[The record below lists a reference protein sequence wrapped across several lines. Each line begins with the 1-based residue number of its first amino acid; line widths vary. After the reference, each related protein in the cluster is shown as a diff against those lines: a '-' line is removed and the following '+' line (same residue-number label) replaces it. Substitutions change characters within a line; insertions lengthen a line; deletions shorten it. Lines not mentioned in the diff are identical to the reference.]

1 MAELAPG
8 VYEHL
13 LTVDMHQRLGSVDS
27 DLVHK
32 ERLTEEDADELLTRH
47 LGDLTRRA
55 LKVVK
60 EAADEKD
67 SLAAQVAAANRIAEA
82 IASVVTD
89 SVTDRDFIA
98 DGQELLLGIA
108 PERRPDGTVV
118 FPDRPDIPLSM
129 SALLVNGR
137 DQPQIGR
144 EVAKELASADRVDLL
159 CAFIKWHGLRLI
171 EDGLRRFVERGGKLR
186 VITTTYIGATER
198 RALDR
203 LIQMGAEVKVSY
215 ETRTT
220 RLHAKAWLFHR
231 ASQLDTAYVG
241 SSNLSKTALTEGK
254 EWNVRLARVEQP
266 HLLDTFEATFE
277 EYWADPSF
285 ESYDPGRDAQ
295 RLDEALS
302 KEAGG
307 PTDLPLQITN
317 IVVTPY
323 PYQREILDE
332 LQAARELHDHWRNLA
347 VMATGT
353 GKTVVAALDYKRLLA
368 QGTVKSL
375 LFVAHR
381 KEILQQSLLTFRQTL
396 QDGSF
401 GELMVDGQRP
411 QEWKHVFA
419 SIQSL
424 SRLEIEPDHFDMVIV
439 DEFHHAEA
447 STYTQ
452 LLDHLKPKALLGLT
466 ATPER
471 ADGADILHWFDGGKP
486 TVELRLWEALERDLL
501 VPFHYFGIHDATDL
515 SQITWRRGTGYDV
528 TELTNLYTGHEAR
541 VAMVIKALAD
551 KLTNVRAMRA
561 VGFCVSIAHAEFMAT
576 RFNQAGIP
584 SVAVTSA
591 TDRAA
596 REQALEDLRSRKINA
611 VFTVDLF
618 NEGVDVPQIDTVLFL
633 RPTESA
639 TVFLQQ
645 LGRGLRFADDK
656 PCLTVLDFVGRQNA
670 NFRFDL
676 RYRALTGDS
685 PRQLERDIHNGFPAL
700 PAGCH
705 IDLDREVSKLVLENL
720 KQALNA
726 NKKAIVAEMRS
737 LAEQSLAA
745 FLEET
750 GLELEDLYTGSRG
763 GWVGLRREAGL
774 EQRLP
779 EDLKDDRSLASA
791 ISRMLHIDDPER
803 ITFIRDVLSR
813 DEPPRPEAFDARQR
827 RLLAMFHASVDS
839 SLPLNVLTRNL
850 DRFWRNPARRD
861 EMLEI
866 TEVLRARLHRITP
879 SWTEASHIPLR
890 LHATYTKD
898 EILAAFGMEKPRSWV
913 AGVRWMPEEQADIFF
928 VTINKTEE
936 HFSPQTMYS
945 DRAISPT
952 EFQWESQHLTREV
965 SETGQ
970 RYIHHAERGSS
981 VHLFI
986 REHKGD
992 PFTYAG
998 PMTYRSHDGERPM
1011 RIRWQLAHELP
1022 ADVFHYAKVT
1032 AG

>member
-1 MAELAPG
+1 
-8 VYEHL
+8 
-13 LTVDMHQRLGSVDS
+13 MHRKRLGD
-27 DLVHK
+27 
-32 ERLTEEDADELLTRH
+32 EDAGAILGRH
-47 LGDLTRRA
+47 LSQLVSRA
-55 LKVVK
+55 LKLAR
-60 EAADEKD
+60 EADNGRD
-67 SLAAQVAAANRIAEA
+67 PVAAQVAMANRIAEA
-82 IASVVTD
+82 IASVMADAVTSD
-89 SVTDRDFIA
+89 DFVA
-98 DGQELLLGIA
+98 DGHEVLLA
-108 PERRPDGTVV
+108 VAASRRPDGTVA
-118 FPDRPDIPLSM
+118 FPDRPDIPLST
-129 SALLVNGR
+129 SALLVNGHE
-137 DQPQIGR
+137 QPQVGR
-144 EVAKELASADRVDLL
+144 QVVKELDSADQVDLL

-171 EDGLRRFVERGGKLR
+171 DDSLQRFIERGGRMR

-203 LIQMGAEVKVSY
+203 LVGMGAEVKINY

-220 RLHAKAWLFHR
+220 RLHAKAWLFRR

-241 SSNLSKTALTEGK
+241 SSNLSKTALTDGK
-254 EWNVRLARVEQP
+254 EWNVRLARAEQP
-266 HLLDTFEATFE
+266 HLLDTFQATFD

-285 ESYDPGRDAQ
+285 ETYVPSRDTQ
-295 RLDEALS
+295 RLDEALK

-317 IVVTPY
+317 IAVTPY

-332 LQAARELHDHWRNLA
+332 VQAARKLHGHWRNLA

-353 GKTVVAALDYKRLLA
+353 GKTVVAALDYKRLRA
-368 QGTVKSL
+368 QGAAESL

-401 GELMVDGQRP
+401 GELLVDGQRP
-411 QEWKHVFA
+411 QEWRHVFA

-424 SRLEIEPDHFDMVIV
+424 SRLDIEPDHFDMVIV

-447 STYTQ
+447 ATYTR
-452 LLDHLKPKALLGLT
+452 LLDHLKPKVLLGLT

-471 ADGADILHWFDGGKP
+471 TDGADILHWFDGGKP

-515 SQITWRRGTGYDV
+515 SQITWRRGTGYDIA
-528 TELTNLYTGHEAR
+528 ELTNLYTGHDAR
-541 VAMVIKALAD
+541 VSMVIKALAD
-551 KLTNVRAMRA
+551 KLANVRDMRA

-591 TDRAA
+591 TDRSA
-596 REQALEDLRSRKINA
+596 REQTLIDLRNREINV

-656 PCLTVLDFVGRQNA
+656 PCLTVLDFVGRQNV

-685 PRQLERDIHNGFPAL
+685 PRQLERDIHDGFPTL

-726 NKKAIVAEMRS
+726 NKKAILAELRSSAERS
-737 LAEQSLAA
+737 LAG
-745 FLEET
+745 FLDES
-750 GLELEDLYTGSRG
+750 GLELEDLYSGSRG

-774 EQRLP
+774 EQRIP
-779 EDLKDDRSLASA
+779 TDPKDDRSLASA
-791 ISRMLHIDDPER
+791 IGRMLHIDDPER
-803 ITFIRDVLSR
+803 IGFVRDVFSQN
-813 DEPPRPEAFDARQR
+813 EPPRPATFDHRRR
-827 RLLAMFHASVDS
+827 RLLAMLHASVDS
-839 SLPLNVLTRNL
+839 SLPLSALARNL
-850 DRFWRNPARRD
+850 ARFWRNPARRD
-861 EMLEI
+861 EVLEI

-879 SWTEASHIPLR
+879 PLAEASHIPLR

-928 VTINKTEE
+928 VTINKTED

-952 EFQWESQHLTREV
+952 EFQWESQHLTRES

-970 RYIHHAERGSS
+970 RYIHHADRGSS

-986 REHKGD
+986 REYKGD

-998 PMTYRSHDGERPM
+998 PMTYESHEGERPM
-1011 RIRWQLAHELP
+1011 RVRWQLAYELP

>member
-1 MAELAPG
+1 MPELSPG

-13 LTVDMHQRLGSVDS
+13 ITVDLRERLHSVDS
-27 DLVHK
+27 DLVRK
-32 ERLTEEDADELLTRH
+32 EHLIEDDADEVLVRH
-47 LGDLTRRA
+47 LGELTRRA
-55 LKVVK
+55 LRMVR
-60 EAADEKD
+60 EASRKD
-67 SLAAQVAAANRIAEA
+67 ALAAQVTAANGIAKA
-82 IASVVTD
+82 IASVVAEAVTD
-89 SVTDRDFIA
+89 SDLVA
-98 DGQELLLGIA
+98 DEQELLVAIA
-108 PERRPDGTVV
+108 AGRRPDGSVP
-118 FPDRPDIPLSM
+118 FPERPDIPLSS

-144 EVAKELASADRVDLL
+144 EVVKELASADQVDLL
-159 CAFIKWHGLRLI
+159 CAFIKWHGLRLM
-171 EDGLRRFVERGGKLR
+171 EDGLRRFIERGGKLR

-198 RALDR
+198 KALDR
-203 LIQMGAEVKVSY
+203 LIEMGAEVKVSY

-241 SSNLSKTALTEGK
+241 SSNLSKTALTDGK
-254 EWNVRLARVEQP
+254 EWNVRIARAEQP
-266 HLLDTFEATFE
+266 HLLDTFEATFD

-285 ESYDPGRDAQ
+285 ESYDPDRDAQ
-295 RLDEALS
+295 RLDEALK

-317 IVVTPY
+317 IAVVPY

-368 QGTVKSL
+368 QGTAKSL

-401 GELMVDGQRP
+401 GELLVDGQRP
-411 QEWKHVFA
+411 QEWQHVFA

-447 STYTQ
+447 ATYTQ
-452 LLDHLKPKALLGLT
+452 LLDHLKPKVLLGLT

-471 ADGADILHWFDGGKP
+471 TDGADILHWFDGGKP
-486 TVELRLWEALERDLL
+486 TVELRLWEALERELL

-515 SQITWRRGTGYDV
+515 SQITWRRGTGYDIA
-528 TELTNLYTGHEAR
+528 ELTNLYTGHEAR
-541 VAMVIKALAD
+541 VSMVIKALTD
-551 KLTNVRAMRA
+551 KLANVSAMRA
-561 VGFCVSIAHAEFMAT
+561 VGFCVSIAHAEFMAA
-576 RFNQAGIP
+576 RFNRAGIP
-584 SVAVTSA
+584 SIAVTSA
-591 TDRAA
+591 TDPSARA
-596 REQALEDLRSRKINA
+596 QALVDLRNRKINA
-611 VFTVDLF
+611 LFTVDLF

-656 PCLTVLDFVGRQNA
+656 PCLTVLDFVGRQNV

-685 PRQLERDIHNGFPAL
+685 PRQLERDIHTGFPAL

-726 NKKAIVAEMRS
+726 NKKAILAEIRS
-737 LAEQSLAA
+737 LAEQNLAS

-750 GLELEDLYTGSRG
+750 GLELQDLFTSSRG

-779 EDLKDDRSLASA
+779 EDLKDDRSLAAA
-791 ISRMLHIDDPER
+791 IGRMLHLDDPER
-803 ITFIRDVLSR
+803 IAFVHEVLSQ
-813 DEPPRPEAFDARQR
+813 DEPPQPAAFDARQR

-839 SLPLNVLTRNL
+839 SLPMSALTRNL
-850 DRFWRNPARRD
+850 ERFWRNPARRD
-861 EMLEI
+861 EVLEI

-879 SWTEASHIPLR
+879 ALAEASHVPLR

-898 EILAAFGMEKPRSWV
+898 EILAAFGVEKPRSWRS
-913 AGVRWMPEEQADIFF
+913 GVRWMPSEQADIFF
-928 VTINKTEE
+928 VTINKTEA

-952 EFQWESQHLTREV
+952 EFQWESQHVTPEG

-981 VHLFI
+981 VHLFV

-992 PFTYAG
+992 PFIYAS
-998 PMTYRSHDGERPM
+998 PMTYKSHEGERPM